1 MTYKPLYLN
10 CIPLLICTSNR
21 DYNLWT
27 KKDKAPI
34 VVKVSIIFT
43 FCSFISNVLVTFCFL
58 SYLAINR
65 GDVKDTEMEA
75 IMDTIVDSLFSVFV
89 TMGK

>member
-1 MTYKPLYLN
+1 M
-10 CIPLLICTSNR
+10 
-21 DYNLWT
+21 
-27 KKDKAPI
+27 
-34 VVKVSIIFT
+34 KVSIIFT

-58 SYLAINR
+58 SHLAINR